1 MEKFVEKLLDRLKE
15 HHNEVRDMYLKGQGN
30 FALLDGKMRGIEDAN
45 AIIIHLAK
53 EYKVGW
59 IPCSE
64 DKPNKNGWYECWYM
78 TSAVGENKYYEPI
91 TLYWEDNIWL
101 YRPNKFTMPT
111 QSNVV
116 AWKPIAPYQPK
127 GE

>member
-1 MEKFVEKLLDRLKE
+1 MKEVFDKIIGFIHSEIARTTSYAEHDTQINIKFFVEQL
-15 HHNEVRDMYLKGQGN
+15 RD
-30 FALLDGKMRGIEDAN
+30 
-45 AIIIHLAK
+45 
-53 EYKVGW
+53 EYNNGW
-59 IPCSE
+59 ISCSE
-64 DKPNKNGWYECWYM
+64 DKPKKNGFYECWYM

-111 QSNVV
+111 QGNVI
-116 AWKPIAPYQPK
+116 AWKPIVPYQPK